1 MQTLQTSTPAR
12 LCYLHL
18 ASKAPQQ
25 QVDFYRRLL
34 DMNCLAQADGSWL
47 LQGPQRAMLIS
58 PADHSGLLAA
68 AYDLGSQARL
78 SELRTRLVSKGCSV
92 EALDSPLL
100 EAGAFQIR
108 DPQGRQTV
116 FGVSLG
122 AVATD
127 RKGMPGRLQ
136 HVVFQTTE
144 LEAMID
150 FYVNTVGFT
159 VSDNVVDEQ
168 SSQLTTCFC
177 VQTTS
182 TTRWRFSAV
191 RKTNGIITVTKP
203 TSGMTFATGAT
214 VSPRSGLHCSLAQV
228 ATVRA
233 ITCSSWW
240 SMPIAIAWSSRR
252 SWKSPKPA
260 ARQASGPKRNTPSTP
275 GDAPGYA
282 AEKTHFKGSA
292 LTYPQSTRLPA

>member
-34 DMNCLAQADGSWL
+34 DMNCLAQADGCWL

-168 SSQLTTCFC
+168 SSQLTTCFLRSDDEHHSLAFFRGSKNEWDHHC
-177 VQTTS
+177 YETNEWNDIRDWGDRFAKERITLFFGPGRHGPGNNLFFMVVDAD
-182 TTRWRFSAV
+182 RNRLEFSAELE
-191 RKTNGIITVTKP
+191 ITE
-203 TSGMTFATGAT
+203 A
-214 VSPRSGLHCSLAQV
+214 
-228 ATVRA
+228 
-233 ITCSSWW
+233 
-240 SMPIAIAWSSRR
+240 SR
-252 SWKSPKPA
+252 
-260 ARQASGPKRNTPSTP
+260 
-275 GDAPGYA
+275 APGVW
-282 AEKTHFKGSA
+282 
-292 LTYPQSTRLPA
+292 PQEEYTLNSWGRAWIRS

>member
-168 SSQLTTCFC
+168 SGQLTTCFLRSDDEHHSLAFFRGSKNEWDHHC
-177 VQTTS
+177 YETNEWNDIRDWGDRFAKERITLFFGPGRHGPGNNLFFMVVDAD
-182 TTRWRFSAV
+182 RNRLEFSAELE
-191 RKTNGIITVTKP
+191 ITEASRPPGVWPQEEYTLNAW
-203 TSGMTFATGAT
+203 GRAWI
-214 VSPRSGLHCSLAQV
+214 RS
-228 ATVRA
+228 
-233 ITCSSWW
+233 
-240 SMPIAIAWSSRR
+240 
-252 SWKSPKPA
+252 
-260 ARQASGPKRNTPSTP
+260 
-275 GDAPGYA
+275 
-282 AEKTHFKGSA
+282 
-292 LTYPQSTRLPA
+292 

>member
-18 ASKAPQQ
+18 ASKAPHQ

-34 DMNCLAQADGSWL
+34 DMEGLAQADGSWL
-47 LQGPQRAMLIS
+47 LQGPLRAILIS

-78 SELRTRLVSKGCSV
+78 SELRTHLAGKGCNV

-116 FGVSLG
+116 FGVSHG
-122 AVATD
+122 AVTTD

-168 SSQLTTCFC
+168 SGQLTTCFLRSDDEHHSLAFFRGSKNEWDHHC
-177 VQTTS
+177 YETNEWNDIRDWGDRFAKERITLFFGPGRHGPGNNLFFMVVDAD
-182 TTRWRFSAV
+182 RNRLEFSAELE
-191 RKTNGIITVTKP
+191 ITE
-203 TSGMTFATGAT
+203 A
-214 VSPRSGLHCSLAQV
+214 
-228 ATVRA
+228 
-233 ITCSSWW
+233 
-240 SMPIAIAWSSRR
+240 SR
-252 SWKSPKPA
+252 
-260 ARQASGPKRNTPSTP
+260 
-275 GDAPGYA
+275 APGVW
-282 AEKTHFKGSA
+282 
-292 LTYPQSTRLPA
+292 PQEEYTLNSWGRAWIRS

>member
-168 SSQLTTCFC
+168 SGQLTTCFLRSDDEHHSLAFFRGSKNEWDHHC
-177 VQTTS
+177 YETNEWNDIRDWGDRFAKERITLFFGPGRHGPGNNLFFMVVDAD
-182 TTRWRFSAV
+182 RNRLEFSAELE
-191 RKTNGIITVTKP
+191 ITE
-203 TSGMTFATGAT
+203 A
-214 VSPRSGLHCSLAQV
+214 
-228 ATVRA
+228 
-233 ITCSSWW
+233 
-240 SMPIAIAWSSRR
+240 SR
-252 SWKSPKPA
+252 
-260 ARQASGPKRNTPSTP
+260 
-275 GDAPGYA
+275 APGVW
-282 AEKTHFKGSA
+282 
-292 LTYPQSTRLPA
+292 PQEEYTLNSWGRAWIRS

>member
-168 SSQLTTCFC
+168 SSQLTTCFLRSDDEHHSLAFFRGSKNEWDHHC
-177 VQTTS
+177 YETNEWNDIRDWGDRFAKERITLFFGPGRHGPGNNLFFMVVDAD
-182 TTRWRFSAV
+182 RNRLEFSAELE
-191 RKTNGIITVTKP
+191 ITE
-203 TSGMTFATGAT
+203 ATRPPGVWPQEEYTLNSWGRAWI
-214 VSPRSGLHCSLAQV
+214 RS
-228 ATVRA
+228 
-233 ITCSSWW
+233 
-240 SMPIAIAWSSRR
+240 
-252 SWKSPKPA
+252 
-260 ARQASGPKRNTPSTP
+260 
-275 GDAPGYA
+275 
-282 AEKTHFKGSA
+282 
-292 LTYPQSTRLPA
+292 

>member
-34 DMNCLAQADGSWL
+34 DMDGLAQADGSWL
-47 LQGPQRAMLIS
+47 LEGPQRTMLIS

-78 SELRTRLVSKGCSV
+78 SELRARLVGNGCDV

-116 FGVSLG
+116 FGVSRG
-122 AVATD
+122 TSIN
-127 RKGMPGRLQ
+127 REGMPGRLQ

-168 SSQLTTCFC
+168 SGQLTTCFLRSDDEHHSLAFFRGSKNEWDHHC
-177 VQTTS
+177 YETNEWNDIRDWGDRFAKERITLFFGPGRHGPGNNLFFMVVDAD
-182 TTRWRFSAV
+182 RNRLEFSAELE
-191 RKTNGIITVTKP
+191 ITE
-203 TSGMTFATGAT
+203 ATRPPGVWPQEEYTLNSWGRAWI
-214 VSPRSGLHCSLAQV
+214 RS
-228 ATVRA
+228 
-233 ITCSSWW
+233 
-240 SMPIAIAWSSRR
+240 
-252 SWKSPKPA
+252 
-260 ARQASGPKRNTPSTP
+260 
-275 GDAPGYA
+275 
-282 AEKTHFKGSA
+282 
-292 LTYPQSTRLPA
+292 

>member
-18 ASKAPQQ
+18 ASKDPQQ

-34 DMNCLAQADGSWL
+34 DMDGLAQADGSWL

-68 AYDLGSQARL
+68 AYDLGSQAHL
-78 SELRTRLVSKGCSV
+78 SALRTRLLGNGCNV

-116 FGVSLG
+116 FGVSRG
-122 AVATD
+122 ASTLD
-127 RKGMPGRLQ
+127 RNGMPGRLQ

-150 FYVNTVGFT
+150 FYVNKIG
-159 VSDNVVDEQ
+159 
-168 SSQLTTCFC
+168 
-177 VQTTS
+177 
-182 TTRWRFSAV
+182 
-191 RKTNGIITVTKP
+191 
-203 TSGMTFATGAT
+203 
-214 VSPRSGLHCSLAQV
+214 
-228 ATVRA
+228 RA
-233 ITCSSWW
+233 
-240 SMPIAIAWSSRR
+240 
-252 SWKSPKPA
+252 
-260 ARQASGPKRNTPSTP
+260 
-275 GDAPGYA
+275 
-282 AEKTHFKGSA
+282 HV
-292 LTYPQSTRLPA
+292 

>member
-1 MQTLQTSTPAR
+1 MHTLQTSTPAR

-168 SSQLTTCFC
+168 SSQLTTCFLRSDDEHHSLAFFRGSKNEWDHHC
-177 VQTTS
+177 YETNEWNDIRDWGDRFAKERITLFFGPGRHGPGNNLFFMVVDAD
-182 TTRWRFSAV
+182 RNRLEFSAELE
-191 RKTNGIITVTKP
+191 ITE
-203 TSGMTFATGAT
+203 A
-214 VSPRSGLHCSLAQV
+214 
-228 ATVRA
+228 
-233 ITCSSWW
+233 
-240 SMPIAIAWSSRR
+240 SR
-252 SWKSPKPA
+252 
-260 ARQASGPKRNTPSTP
+260 
-275 GDAPGYA
+275 APGVW
-282 AEKTHFKGSA
+282 
-292 LTYPQSTRLPA
+292 PQEEYTLNSWGRAWIRS

>member
-168 SSQLTTCFC
+168 SGQLTTCFLRSDDEHHSLAFFRGSKNEWDHHC
-177 VQTTS
+177 YETNEWNDIRDWGDHFAKERITLFFGPGRHGPGNNLFFMVVDAD
-182 TTRWRFSAV
+182 RNRLEFSAELE
-191 RKTNGIITVTKP
+191 ITEASRPPGVWPQEEYTLNAW
-203 TSGMTFATGAT
+203 GRAWI
-214 VSPRSGLHCSLAQV
+214 RS
-228 ATVRA
+228 
-233 ITCSSWW
+233 
-240 SMPIAIAWSSRR
+240 
-252 SWKSPKPA
+252 
-260 ARQASGPKRNTPSTP
+260 
-275 GDAPGYA
+275 
-282 AEKTHFKGSA
+282 
-292 LTYPQSTRLPA
+292 

>member
-168 SSQLTTCFC
+168 SSQLTTCFLRSDDEHHSLAFFRGSKNEWDHHC
-177 VQTTS
+177 YETNEWNDIRDWGDRFAKERITLFFGPGRHGPGNNLFFMVVDAD
-182 TTRWRFSAV
+182 RNRLEFSAELE
-191 RKTNGIITVTKP
+191 ITE
-203 TSGMTFATGAT
+203 A
-214 VSPRSGLHCSLAQV
+214 
-228 ATVRA
+228 
-233 ITCSSWW
+233 
-240 SMPIAIAWSSRR
+240 SR
-252 SWKSPKPA
+252 
-260 ARQASGPKRNTPSTP
+260 
-275 GDAPGYA
+275 APGVW
-282 AEKTHFKGSA
+282 
-292 LTYPQSTRLPA
+292 PQEEYTLNSWGRAWIRN